1 MDNIHKKEFIQMK
14 KERREK
20 KRTAKRNIN
29 GEEVIFIFEKVL
41 EVMFSRV

>member
-20 KRTAKRNIN
+20 NALQNAILTVKKL
-29 GEEVIFIFEKVL
+29 FLSLKKY
-41 EVMFSRV
+41 